1 MAERLFQ
8 GQIRPAAQPLG
19 AFISPSKNNI
29 AGAARPSQMPAASRI
44 ATLQQAGTSSVA
56 GFNQLEQLA
65 TSLAPFSKQLS
76 GVVNKGF
83 RQYAIGNI
91 EAGYYDTLRN
101 DEVKARLRAQEN
113 KELGA
118 ADAANT
124 IGRLER
130 VDPVAGQ
137 LARETNPWRA
147 VGRNRAL
154 AQLAASEIPAA
165 FAEELYGN
173 QGELSGLKP
182 GSPELRQKKVDIT
195 EKINQRYGLSKDE
208 LEYTYY
214 VTPQVNKTWDKFTQE
229 QSKLYN
235 EELSYSTRALGAQT
249 INAWFEQ
256 IQRDGGINDGAGFV
270 LGPGG
275 SIPIGGE
282 VFTYGSLG
290 AKGLTER
297 IEKTL
302 SLLGG
307 KDKVEAWKQLRGIL
321 TTYRAQDPALFG
333 QIVNEVRV
341 GPAVDPVTGKR
352 IPYAERATFAQTY
365 PLELQENSNAFLQ
378 AQNEGIQQ
386 QQASIKN
393 GLKSLWYSGT
403 GPGSFLPGTEA
414 YQKALLNWQAEATR
428 RGYQDRDGL
437 ADTLNKDAAAATQA
451 REQPTVEEVLNNNQ
465 SLSNITPEQVSTDE
479 GVAQLRQKARQM
491 AIQESYG
498 NAEEAESRSNYYN
511 GLIDDAIKKQG
522 KLPQGIDRASTFTG
536 WVREDVAGPSF
547 KAKAAEGLGKFNL
560 QTGQGQTLEAALMNS
575 NMESPQKAAALSFA
589 SQARALYARKF
600 DDLRKQWWTENPNA
614 PEMTPTAALN
624 LMDKAKAEV
633 RASQD
638 YQDAMA
644 NAIKAAKAKPEEKD
658 KDESPAGPTAGD
670 PESEDETK
678 QKPRYGKNDSADISR
693 ETARDYQA
701 RLVISG
707 QWLRDELVLITQKGY
722 ASAEM
727 NALANK
733 AGTSS
738 LVFLRRQLDQVQVPA
753 GSPQEKLILEYMK
766 RLDKRI
772 RNDQSS
778 ALPVQTNYQYAMQPS
793 PANYNSRAPGAWLMA
808 ELFPSAA

>member
-65 TSLAPFSKQLS
+65 TSLAPFGKQLS
-76 GVVNKGF
+76 SAVNKGF

-113 KELGA
+113 QELGA
-118 ADAANT
+118 SDAAGT
-124 IGRLER
+124 IGKLER

-182 GSPELRQKKVDIT
+182 GSPELMQKKVDIT
-195 EKINQRYGLSKDE
+195 EKVNQRFGLSKDE

-235 EELSYSTRALGAQT
+235 EELIYSTRALGAQT

-270 LGPGG
+270 LGPDQ
-275 SIPIGGE
+275 SIPIGDQ

-307 KDKVEAWKQLRGIL
+307 KDKAESWKQIRGIL
-321 TTYRAQDPALFG
+321 TTYRAQNPALFG

-341 GPAVDPVTGKR
+341 GPAVDPVTGKK

-365 PLELQENSNAFLQ
+365 PLELQQNSNAFLQ
-378 AQNEGIQQ
+378 AQNEGIQE

-393 GLKSLWYSGT
+393 GLEDLWYSGT

-414 YQKALLNWQAEATR
+414 YQEALLNWQAEATR

-437 ADTLNKDAAAATQA
+437 ADTLDKDAAAATQA
-451 REQPTVEEVLNNNQ
+451 REQPTVEEVLGNNQ
-465 SLSNITPEQVSTDE
+465 AFSNITPEQVSTKE
-479 GVAQLRQKARQM
+479 GIRSLRAKAQRM
-491 AIQESYG
+491 AIEESYG
-498 NAEEAESRSNYYN
+498 NAEKAEERLNYYN
-511 GLIDDAIKKQG
+511 KLIDDSIKKQG
-522 KLPQGIDRASTFTG
+522 KLPQGIDRASTFSG
-536 WVREDVAGPSF
+536 WVRADVAGPEF
-547 KAKAAEGLGKFNL
+547 KALAAAQLGGFSL
-560 QTGQGQTLEAALMNS
+560 DTGAGMTLDQQLNS
-575 NMESPQKAAALSFA
+575 GNMDDPQKAAALSFA
-589 SQARALYARKF
+589 SQVRALYAREF
-600 DDLRKQWWTENPNA
+600 DKLRKQWWAENPSA
-614 PEMTPTAALN
+614 PEMTPTAALG
-624 LMDKAKAEV
+624 LMDQTEVNV
-633 RASQD
+633 RASKD
-638 YQDAMA
+638 YSDAMA
-644 NAIKAAKAKPEEKD
+644 SAVAGAKTMQDED
-658 KDESPAGPTAGD
+658 KDESPSGPTNGD
-670 PESEDETK
+670 PKSEDEAQ
-678 QKPRYGKNDSADISR
+678 QKPRYGKDDSTDISR
-693 ETARDYQA
+693 GTAREYQQ

-707 QWLRDELVLITQKGY
+707 QWLRDELYSITQKGY

-738 LVFLRRQLDQVQVPA
+738 LVFLRRQLDQVRVPA
-753 GSPQEKLILEYMK
+753 GSSQEKLILQYMK
-766 RLDKRI
+766 ALDKKI